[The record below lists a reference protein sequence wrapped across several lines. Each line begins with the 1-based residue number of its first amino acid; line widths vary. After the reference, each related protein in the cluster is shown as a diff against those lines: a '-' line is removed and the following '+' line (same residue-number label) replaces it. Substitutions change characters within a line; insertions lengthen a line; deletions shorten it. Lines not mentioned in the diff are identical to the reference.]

1 VITAA
6 AINAALLM
14 VRIIFRSSLMGT
26 VFGFVSV
33 VVVVV
38 VVVVDVA
45 DVPAHKSAPAVASPP
60 IKVRANK

>member
-38 VVVVDVA
+38 VVDVA
-45 DVPAHKSAPAVASPP
+45 NVPAHKSAPAVASPP